1 MFVDNSLAF
10 SSNWQTAQS
19 LIVSTN
25 TASTNT
31 IDVTGAGS
39 GNAPSVVWGTSSTF
53 GADMGIGGGETRPHV
68 RVQVTTAFTT
78 GTSATLNIAL
88 QSAPDNG
95 SNAPGTWTT
104 CNETGPLAAS
114 ALTVGTA
121 INLDFG
127 PRAPGAALPRFYR
140 LLYQLPGSTSFTAGA
155 VVAGVVVNNDSSTT
169 IGQYPVNFT
178 AY

>member
-10 SSNWQTAQS
+10 SSNWQTPQS
-19 LIVSTN
+19 LIVSTS

-53 GADMGIGGGETRPHV
+53 GADMGIGGGESRPHV
-68 RVQVTTAFTT
+68 RVQVTTTFA
-78 GTSATLNIAL
+78 TSNAATLNVAL

-104 CNETGPLAAS
+104 CDETGAIAAS
-114 ALTVGTA
+114 ALTAGTA

-140 LLYQLPGSTSFTAGA
+140 LLYQLPGSTAFTAGA
-155 VVAGVVVNNDSSTT
+155 VVAGVVLNNDFSTT
-169 IGQYPVNFT
+169 MGQYPSNFSVV
-178 AY
+178 